1 MSKASTQKHRSNQST
16 SPTDVL
22 HPKGRGGQRIGI
34 EPRSGHGHGG
44 GGGVG
49 RHLRN
54 RRNIDRVGVSVGD
67 FLCRNRINR
76 MNKFKTI
83 DVSDFF
89 LVMAVRRR

>member
-54 RRNIDRVGVSVGD
+54 RRNIDRVGVSVGVD
-67 FLCRNRINR
+67 RIG
-76 MNKFKTI
+76 T
-83 DVSDFF
+83 
-89 LVMAVRRR
+89 AVVAGMTTEHKWR